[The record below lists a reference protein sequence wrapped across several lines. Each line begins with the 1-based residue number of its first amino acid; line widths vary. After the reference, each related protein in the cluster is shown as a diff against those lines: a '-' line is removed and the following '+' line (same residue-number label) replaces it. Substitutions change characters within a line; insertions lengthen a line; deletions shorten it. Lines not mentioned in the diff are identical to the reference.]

1 VWEVFAEVERIIVDT
16 IFEIVAVFLLYET
29 TYGCYGV
36 CPKCHAMCSSMP

>member
-1 VWEVFAEVERIIVDT
+1 
-16 IFEIVAVFLLYET
+16 VFLLYET